1 MMKKQIMIMGLA
13 MTALLCGCGR
23 TGSAGTGL
31 AGGSGEE
38 TGISNGSGEDTGIS
52 NETEVNSE
60 DAGTEGRPGGNGTS
74 TDGGERVSGNGKV
87 SGKEREAA
95 ENGGETGGNWQG
107 RNVCRLKGGWL
118 LQAPSPGK
126 APQRPAKLGV
136 LQGLAGKKDATQ
148 RYGLL

>member
-60 DAGTEGRPGGNGTS
+60 DAGTEGRQRTAEKGCP
-74 TDGGERVSGNGKV
+74 EMGK
-87 SGKEREAA
+87 
-95 ENGGETGGNWQG
+95 
-107 RNVCRLKGGWL
+107 
-118 LQAPSPGK
+118 SPGRK
-126 APQRPAKLGV
+126 EKPPKM
-136 LQGLAGKKDATQ
+136 AGKPGELTEKPQEVVAEPAADRKHLRT
-148 RYGLL
+148 

>member
-1 MMKKQIMIMGLA
+1 MGLA

-60 DAGTEGRPGGNGTS
+60 DAGTEGRPGGNG
-74 TDGGERVSGNGKV
+74 DVNGQAEKGCPEM
-87 SGKEREAA
+87 GK
-95 ENGGETGGNWQG
+95 
-107 RNVCRLKGGWL
+107 
-118 LQAPSPGK
+118 SPGRK
-126 APQRPAKLGV
+126 EKPPKM
-136 LQGLAGKKDATQ
+136 AGKPGELTEKPQEVVAEPAADRKHLRT
-148 RYGLL
+148 